1 MNTYEYTQN
10 ECKFYT
16 HERVYRERERVREC
30 VVQELY
36 QEVCPDS
43 SVQGHLT
50 SSAADVG
57 VFAVRRVLRDPTA
70 VQAVLVSPVRS
81 LTETSDKVP

>member
-1 MNTYEYTQN
+1 MSIHKTNVS
-10 ECKFYT
+10 YT
-16 HERVYRERERVREC
+16 HMRGYTGNENGFVNVSFNNCTKKY
-30 VVQELY
+30 VQS
-36 QEVCPDS
+36 S
-43 SVQGHLT
+43 SVQGHKLS

>member
-1 MNTYEYTQN
+1 MSIHKTNVSSTHMRGYTGN
-10 ECKFYT
+10 ENGFVNVSFKNCTKKY
-16 HERVYRERERVREC
+16 
-30 VVQELY
+30 VQS
-36 QEVCPDS
+36 S

-50 SSAADVG
+50 GSAADVG

-81 LTETSDKVP
+81 LTETSDKIP